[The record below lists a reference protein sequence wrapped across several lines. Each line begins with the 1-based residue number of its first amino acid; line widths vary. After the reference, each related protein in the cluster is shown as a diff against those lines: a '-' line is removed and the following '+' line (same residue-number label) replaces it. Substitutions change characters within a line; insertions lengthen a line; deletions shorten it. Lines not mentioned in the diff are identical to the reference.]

1 MSRIIPL
8 LTITSLLFLA
18 SACKTSTDN
27 YSVAD
32 RDHDGK
38 LSKSEV
44 KKALMTAIYA
54 NGDPN
59 GDGKISFSEYSTV
72 DPDYPKARFNERDL
86 NGDGYVTPEEL
97 DRFSEKSHGFDH
109 LVDAFDEDGDGCINR
124 KEAAI
129 FNAHLQKAEGD
140 NALQKLY
147 HLNASLPGSK

>member
-1 MSRIIPL
+1 MRRILPL
-8 LTITSLLFLA
+8 LTITSLLCLS

-54 NGDPN
+54 NGRSQRRWKN
-59 GDGKISFSEYSTV
+59 LLFEYATV

-86 NGDGYVTPEEL
+86 NGDGYVTPQEL
-97 DRFSEKSHGFDH
+97 DRFSEKLHGFDH
-109 LVDAFDEDGDGCINR
+109 LVEAFDADGDGCINR

-140 NALQKLY
+140 NALQ
-147 HLNASLPGSK
+147 NSTT